1 VPPNGWPSK
10 TLFFGFFIGAI
21 VMAAVLAFGLPAIL
35 KSLPRELINL
45 TNKQYWLSPQHS
57 EAPLEFF
64 SAWLA
69 WFGGAVQ
76 AFFFLRSTTPSSRI
90 STPTKRRDPDEML
103 QAVLGFAAFAAH
115 ESFD

>member
-1 VPPNGWPSK
+1 
-10 TLFFGFFIGAI
+10 
-21 VMAAVLAFGLPAIL
+21 
-35 KSLPRELINL
+35 
-45 TNKQYWLSPQHS
+45 
-57 EAPLEFF
+57 
-64 SAWLA
+64 LA